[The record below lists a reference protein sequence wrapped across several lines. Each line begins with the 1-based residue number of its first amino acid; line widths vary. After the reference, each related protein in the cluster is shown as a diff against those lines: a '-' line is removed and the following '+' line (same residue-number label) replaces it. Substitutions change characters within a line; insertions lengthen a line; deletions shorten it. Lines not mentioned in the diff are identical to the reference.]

1 MTHRQRLVTHLLLF
15 VLLGGLVL
23 SATANNRNE
32 NTIVGAWE
40 RRRADDPIQV
50 AMAIFHDDGT
60 FSTSGAD
67 PNKSNS
73 LGVWEK
79 IGPTSFVA
87 KAVGFVATPNGTLRV
102 DTRVTI
108 ELSRD
113 GQSYV
118 SEGQAEIRLPDGTLI
133 DTVPVTLNATRL
145 TID

>member
-1 MTHRQRLVTHLLLF
+1 MTHRTRWLAYLLLF
-15 VLLGGLVL
+15 VLLAGFVL
-23 SATANNRNE
+23 SATAGHGPKK
-32 NTIVGAWE
+32 TLVGAWE
-40 RRRADDPIQV
+40 RQRPDDPTQV

-73 LGVWEK
+73 LGVWKRE
-79 IGPTSFVA
+79 GPRSFVA
-87 KAVGFVATPNGTLRV
+87 KAVGFVATPTGTLRV
-102 DTRVTI
+102 DTRVMI

-133 DTVPVTLNATRL
+133 DTVPVTLNGIRL